1 MAANPYELF
10 NIITNK
16 GDVVTSEDQ
25 VIQIETSV
33 DAIELF
39 VTAKAHDNEGPS
51 SVVGPAYVSNFEEF

>member
-1 MAANPYELF
+1 MTTNPYELF

-25 VIQIETSV
+25 IIQIDSSI

-39 VTAKAHDNEGPS
+39 VTAKTHDIEEPP

>member
-25 VIQIETSV
+25 VIQIDTSV

-39 VTAKAHDNEGPS
+39 VTAKAHDNEGPQ
-51 SVVGPAYVSNFEEF
+51 SVVGPAYVSNFEDF